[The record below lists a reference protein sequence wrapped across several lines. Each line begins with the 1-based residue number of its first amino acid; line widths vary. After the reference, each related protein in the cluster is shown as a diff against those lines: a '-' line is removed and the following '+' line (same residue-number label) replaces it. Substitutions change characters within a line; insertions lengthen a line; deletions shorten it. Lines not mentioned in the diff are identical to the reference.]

1 MRNGCPFLSLGEALK
16 RFSFSCILPILLA
29 ACMSTSTK
37 MPIQGLEA
45 TAAQARKGDYKNAT
59 YLIEGQFV
67 TLVDGFFEIESA
79 PGSATRITTR
89 YFGNEAF
96 SDLNG
101 DGMEDVAFLL
111 TQSSGGSG
119 TFFYVVAAEQTETAY
134 LGTNAV
140 SLGDRIAPQTTSIEN
155 GIITVNYADRYPGEP
170 FTVQPSLGVSKYL
183 RVIDNVLIEVR
194 KP

>member
-1 MRNGCPFLSLGEALK
+1 MK

-29 ACMSTSTK
+29 ACMSTSTE

-45 TAAQARKGDYKNAT
+45 TAAQVRKGGYKNTT

-67 TLVDGFFEIESA
+67 PLVDGFFEIESA

-96 SDLNG
+96 GDLNG

-119 TFFYVVAAEQTETAY
+119 TFFYVAAAEQTETAY

-183 RVIDNVLIEVR
+183 RVIDNILIEVR